1 MEELDTLPPQR
12 RKLRGRTVDTEKHL
26 KGCHVTRGRCHTCA
40 GQQTKNGG
48 GELKRGNF
56 NVAQRNFFYQIEMPH
71 WKMGGLLKWLND
83 HLLRM
88 LLKGFFSG

>member
-26 KGCHVTRGRCHTCA
+26 KGCHVTRGRRHTCA
-40 GQQTKNGG
+40 GQQTKNSG

-56 NVAQRNFFYQIEMPH
+56 NVAQRNFFLSNRDAPLENGWP
-71 WKMGGLLKWLND
+71 LKVV
-83 HLLRM
+83 
-88 LLKGFFSG
+88 K